1 MIQLPGLLLSLVLAS
16 IYAVLFYLLLGR
28 RPRDMLFFWLAAVVG
43 FASGHVV
50 GQVWGF
56 IPWTLG
62 QVHIIEASVLA
73 ILFLLLA
80 RWLGQEKKADDSEAK

>member
-1 MIQLPGLLLSLVLAS
+1 MIQLPGLVLSLVLAS
-16 IYAVLFYLLLGR
+16 IYAAVFYLLLGR

-50 GQVWGF
+50 GEVWGF

-73 ILFLLLA
+73 IIFLLLA
-80 RWLGQEKKADDSEAK
+80 RWLGQERKTDDESAK

>member
-16 IYAVLFYLLLGR
+16 IYAAAFYLLLGR

-50 GQVWGF
+50 GEVWGF

-73 ILFLLLA
+73 ILFLILA
-80 RWLGQEKKADDSEAK
+80 RWLGQERKPDDKSTK